1 MISITLSDFNIFLSR
16 SMEYFEYTLFTHFRL
31 RQQIRI
37 NTYMKFTD
45 HTSLAPI
52 KKYLKS
58 RRYASVLVTML
69 MLGFLYQQLTGS
81 VSNEIPDEVF
91 TDYSRLMIYTTLLGL
106 ISLSLKFP
114 RWTLYVLLL
123 LMVFVQVAY
132 FTQIISKLDHD
143 EFSTRD
149 AAVEMT
155 TQAFLQGK
163 NPWNNVLELGVPATT
178 GAASILFALP
188 TILAFGE
195 INWLAFF
202 FWCVFFLILLIGDI
216 QERNNTFPIL
226 VMLFVIGIFGFTHT
240 LFWGLEEF
248 YFPYLFVMFAYWS
261 IIRCRYILSGILLM
275 IAVLF
280 RFNYVFIILGFLMW
294 YSLNKEFSIKI
305 FLKIGVGAI
314 IGTIIILT
322 PFILVGGRDF
332 LESNPFTLAFA
343 MSGLANW
350 PANNVF
356 FRLLN
361 FLGRNVGED
370 WLRIIKL
377 VIVVVLLSIASINL
391 RRLHHP
397 FIHITFAAFLSISV
411 FWISPEVPNDY
422 ILLIIIPAFIAISLA
437 KGETLGA
444 N

>member
-1 MISITLSDFNIFLSR
+1 
-16 SMEYFEYTLFTHFRL
+16 
-31 RQQIRI
+31 
-37 NTYMKFTD
+37 MKFID

-52 KKYLKS
+52 EKYLKS

-69 MLGFLYQQLTGS
+69 MLGFIYQQLTGS
-81 VSNEIPDEVF
+81 VSNEIPGEVF
-91 TDYSRLMIYTTLLGL
+91 TDYSRLMIYATILAL

-123 LMVFVQVAY
+123 LMVLIQVVY

-149 AAVEMT
+149 TAVEMT

-188 TILAFGE
+188 TILTFGE

-202 FWCVFFLILLIGDI
+202 FWCIFFIILVIGDI
-216 QERNNTFPIL
+216 QEKNNTFPIL

-240 LFWGLEEF
+240 LYWSLEEF

-261 IIRCRYILSGILLM
+261 IIRCRYILSGILLA
-275 IAVLF
+275 IPVLF
-280 RFNYVFIILGFLMW
+280 RVNYVFILLGFLMW
-294 YSLNKEFSIKI
+294 YSINKEFSVKI
-305 FLKIGVGAI
+305 FLKIGFGAI
-314 IGTIIILT
+314 IATITILT
-322 PFILVGGRDF
+322 PFILVGGREF
-332 LESNPFTLAFA
+332 LEYNPFTFAFA

-350 PANNVF
+350 PANNVLF
-356 FRLLN
+356 QLLN
-361 FLGRNVGED
+361 FMGRNVGED

-377 VIVVVLLSIASINL
+377 VIVVVLMSVASLNL

-397 FIHITFAAFLSISV
+397 FIHITIAAFLSITV
-411 FWISPEVPNDY
+411 AWISPGLANDY
-422 ILLIIIPAFIAISLA
+422 ILFIIIPAFIAISLA
-437 KGETLGA
+437 RGETYGVNLSKY
-444 N
+444 NQ